1 VVAEQFAKR
10 APHGAVASE
19 RRRGGH
25 RRSSVGFGL
34 RVSTLTIGPKM
45 TEDMIALR
53 ELMEKSGDA

>member
-1 VVAEQFAKR
+1 
-10 APHGAVASE
+10 
-19 RRRGGH
+19 
-25 RRSSVGFGL
+25 L